1 MFEHALSRVGSDRR
15 PLRRWSR
22 RLGVLAALSL
32 AALTLTTA
40 ASGATD
46 KTVQTK
52 GDTTFVPNSK
62 IMATLKFAPGHVVVS
77 SGDTLTLQH
86 ADRSQEPHTLS
97 IVNADEVPSTIDE
110 VFGCGEPG
118 TVCDEVFGLF
128 PGEPTSSVFVNAP
141 GTGAGIDG
149 RLDTLFVLPGESVS
163 AQVTAPSGSTLPYLC
178 AIHPWMLG
186 EIEVQ

>member
-1 MFEHALSRVGSDRR
+1 MFEHALSRDRSERR
-15 PLRRWSR
+15 PLARWSR
-22 RLGVLAALSL
+22 RLAVLAALSL

-52 GDTTFVPNSK
+52 GDETFVPNSK
-62 IMATLKFAPGHVVVS
+62 IMATLKFAPGNVVVG
-77 SGDTLTLQH
+77 SGDTLTLRH
-86 ADRSQEPHTLS
+86 ADKTLAPHTLS
-97 IVNADEVPSTIDE
+97 IVDADEVPTTIDE
-110 VFGCGEPG
+110 VF
-118 TVCDEVFGLF
+118 VCEVCEEIFGLF
-128 PGEPTSSVFVNAP
+128 PGEPTSSVFLNAP

-163 AQVTAPSGSTLPYLC
+163 APVTAPSGSTLSYLC

-186 EIEVQ
+186 EIKVQ

>member
-1 MFEHALSRVGSDRR
+1 LA
-15 PLRRWSR
+15 
-22 RLGVLAALSL
+22 VLAAWARRLAVLATLSV

-52 GDTTFVPNSK
+52 GDTTFVPNTK
-62 IMATLKFAPGHVVVS
+62 IMSTLKFTPGHVVVR

-86 ADRSQEPHTLS
+86 ADRSNEPHTLS
-97 IVNADEVPSTIDE
+97 IVDADEVPTSIEE
-110 VFGCGEPG
+110 VF
-118 TVCDEVFGLF
+118 VCAVCEEIFNTF
-128 PGEPTSSVFVNAP
+128 PEPTGSVFLNAP
-141 GTGAGIDG
+141 GTGPGIDG

-163 AQVTAPSGSTLPYLC
+163 AQVTAASGSTLDFLC

-186 EIEVQ
+186 EIDVR

>member
-1 MFEHALSRVGSDRR
+1 MFEHELSRGGSGRR
-15 PLRRWSR
+15 PLRRWAR
-22 RLGVLAALSL
+22 RLAVLAALSL

-40 ASGATD
+40 ASGAAD
-46 KTVQTK
+46 KTVKTK
-52 GDTTFVPNSK
+52 GDETFVPNSK
-62 IMATLKFAPGHVVVS
+62 IMSTLKFAPGHVVVN

-86 ADRSQEPHTLS
+86 DDKTQAPHTLS
-97 IVNADEVPSTIDE
+97 IVDADEVPTTIDE
-110 VFGCGEPG
+110 VFVCEVCEEIFNTFPEEPSG
-118 TVCDEVFGLF
+118 
-128 PGEPTSSVFVNAP
+128 SVFLNAP

-163 AQVTAPSGSTLPYLC
+163 AQVTAPAGTTLPYLC

>member
-1 MFEHALSRVGSDRR
+1 MSRDGSDRR

-22 RLGVLAALSL
+22 RLAVLAALSL

-52 GDTTFVPNSK
+52 GDETFVPNSK
-62 IMATLKFAPGHVVVS
+62 IMATLKFAPGHVVVN
-77 SGDTLTLQH
+77 SGDTLTLRH
-86 ADRSQEPHTLS
+86 ADKTLAPHTLS
-97 IVNADEVPSTIDE
+97 IVNADEVPTTIDE
-110 VFGCGEPG
+110 VF
-118 TVCDEVFGLF
+118 VCEVCEEIFNTF
-128 PGEPTSSVFVNAP
+128 PEPTGSVFLNAP